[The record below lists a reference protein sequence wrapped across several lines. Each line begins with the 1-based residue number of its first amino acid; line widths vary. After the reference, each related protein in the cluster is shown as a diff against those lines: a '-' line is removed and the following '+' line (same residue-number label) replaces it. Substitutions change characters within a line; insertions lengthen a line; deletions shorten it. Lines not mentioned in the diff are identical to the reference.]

1 MNTETPSWGIEPV
14 PDRLRVLG
22 VFDSFL
28 LWTNFGV
35 SILVLVAASYLGLS
49 LKQALLATLLGG
61 IHHVPAEWQGLGLGQ
76 RVRVRGGARRHVRDA
91 RHCDNQDR

>member
-1 MNTETPSWGIEPV
+1 MLIPSARAASPADSVCATPASVLHRHCLCKARWYARPRMSNDTPSWDIEPV

-35 SILVLVAASYLGLS
+35 SISCSSPPRTSAC
-49 LKQALLATLLGG
+49 
-61 IHHVPAEWQGLGLGQ
+61 
-76 RVRVRGGARRHVRDA
+76 R
-91 RHCDNQDR
+91 